1 MNSDGLPPNE
11 RLAAWLQYFTD
22 IGLGNFYRERAAS
35 QISAPSQIRAQIAA
49 SPAKSRSEVAVPI
62 APSPAIAAAPKLPS
76 IPATAAAIKPP
87 VVPIAPQA
95 SSLFEVVDRIANDTL
110 EKIRADIGDC
120 TRCRLCEQRT
130 NIVFGDGTA
139 KAELV
144 FVGEGPGRDEDIQGL
159 PFVGRSGK
167 LLTQMIEA
175 MGLSRQQVYI
185 CNVVKC
191 RPPDNRTPEKDE
203 VATCS
208 PFLLRQLDVIKP
220 KVIVC
225 LGNCAAQALLATNRS
240 LSSYRGQWLDFRG
253 TKLMVTYH
261 PAYLL
266 RNPPAKADVWADLK
280 KVIAELGL
288 PMPKSAP
295 KK

>member
-1 MNSDGLPPNE
+1 MNSDGVPPNE
-11 RLAAWLQYFTD
+11 RIKAWLEYFND

-35 QISAPSQIRAQIAA
+35 TQISAPAQIRAQI
-49 SPAKSRSEVAVPI
+49 S
-62 APSPAIAAAPKLPS
+62 AAAPKSPS
-76 IPATAAAIKPP
+76 IPSKPAAAATPAKPP
-87 VVPIAPQA
+87 AILISPQA
-95 SSLFEVVDRIANDTL
+95 SSLFESTGRIANDTL
-110 EKIRADIGDC
+110 EKIRADIGEC

-130 NIVFGDGTA
+130 KIVFGDGTSTA
-139 KAELV
+139 DLV
-144 FVGEGPGRDEDIQGL
+144 FIGEGPGRDEDLQGL

-175 MGLSRQQVYI
+175 MGLSRRQVYI

-191 RPPDNRTPEKDE
+191 RPPENRAPEKDE

-208 PFLLRQLDVIKP
+208 PFLMRQLDVIKP

-225 LGNCAAQALLATNRS
+225 LGNSAVQALLPSNRS
-240 LSSYRGQWLDFRG
+240 LSSYRGQWMEFRG
-253 TKLMVTYH
+253 SKLMVTFH

-266 RNPPAKADVWADLK
+266 RNPPAKFDVWADLK
-280 KVIAELGL
+280 KVIVELGL
-288 PMPKSAP
+288 PMPKSSP

>member
-35 QISAPSQIRAQIAA
+35 QISAPLQIRAQIAA
-49 SPAKSRSEVAVPI
+49 SPAKSRSDVAVPI
-62 APSPAIAAAPKLPS
+62 TPLPAIAAAPKVPSLPV
-76 IPATAAAIKPP
+76 TAAAIKQP

-139 KAELV
+139 KADLV

-280 KVIAELGL
+280 KVLIELGL
-288 PMPKSAP
+288 PVPKSAP

>member
-1 MNSDGLPPNE
+1 MNSGGLPPNE
-11 RLAAWLQYFTD
+11 RLKAWLEYFND
-22 IGLGNFYRERAAS
+22 IGLGNFYRERVAS
-35 QISAPSQIRAQIAA
+35 QISSPSQIREQRAPAAQVHSA
-49 SPAKSRSEVAVPI
+49 SVAP
-62 APSPAIAAAPKLPS
+62 PTPAIAAAPKVPS
-76 IPATAAAIKPP
+76 IPAKPAAMKPP
-87 VVPIAPQA
+87 VIPIAPQA
-95 SSLFEVVDRIANDTL
+95 SSLFEVVDRIENDTL

-120 TRCRLCEQRT
+120 TRCRLCEQR
-130 NIVFGDGTA
+130 NKIVFGDGNA
-139 KAELV
+139 NAELV

-175 MGLSRQQVYI
+175 MGLTRQQVYI

-191 RPPDNRTPEKDE
+191 RPPENRAPEKDE

-208 PFLLRQLDVIKP
+208 PFLMRQLDVIKP

-240 LSSYRGQWLDFRG
+240 LSSYRGEWLDFRG

-288 PMPKSAP
+288 PMPKSPP

>member
-35 QISAPSQIRAQIAA
+35 QISAPSKIRAQIAA
-49 SPAKSRSEVAVPI
+49 SPARLRSDVVAPI
-62 APSPAIAAAPKLPS
+62 APSPSIAAAPKLPS
-76 IPATAAAIKPP
+76 IPAKAAAIKPP

-139 KAELV
+139 KADLV

>member
-1 MNSDGLPPNE
+1 M
-11 RLAAWLQYFTD
+11 
-22 IGLGNFYRERAAS
+22 
-35 QISAPSQIRAQIAA
+35 
-49 SPAKSRSEVAVPI
+49 
-62 APSPAIAAAPKLPS
+62 
-76 IPATAAAIKPP
+76 
-87 VVPIAPQA
+87 VPIAPQA

-225 LGNCAAQALLATNRS
+225 LGNCASASPAGHKSFSFQLSRPVARFSWYQINGHLSPSLLVAKSPRQSRRLGRPKKSNRRTGLAHAQISAEKIKFLIRIVGAGLAAPSFAVALVALRPEPFLFCPTGS
-240 LSSYRGQWLDFRG
+240 LL
-253 TKLMVTYH
+253 
-261 PAYLL
+261 LL
-266 RNPPAKADVWADLK
+266 RLLCRCVCLPFPSD
-280 KVIAELGL
+280 GL
-288 PMPKSAP
+288 
-295 KK
+295 